1 MDEQSVIQLAQAARA
16 AGRIMGIQGAALRDA
31 ALQALT
37 RRLEARIDDILA
49 ANAKDVEQ
57 AQARGTSAAMLD
69 RLRLTRARVLDMV
82 RGVDEIR
89 SLPDPVGEVV
99 AGWTRPKGLEI
110 QEVRVPLGVVA
121 VIYESRP
128 NVTIDVTALCL
139 KSGNAVIL
147 KGGSDALNSNRA
159 LVGAVHE
166 ALAEVGLIT
175 SACQLL
181 DVADRSVVRLLL
193 QQEQWIDVAIPR
205 GGEGLIREVVQN
217 SRVPVIRQY
226 KGVCH
231 IYVAPDAEVMRAI
244 PLILNA
250 KCQRPGTCNS
260 LETLLVDE
268 KIAAEFLPEM
278 ARALVEAGVEM
289 RGCDRTMALVAS
301 ALPATELDW
310 DTEYLDLILSIRIVD
325 SIDVAIRHINAH
337 GSGHSESIL
346 TNRLDLAHRFQH
358 EVDAACVYVN
368 ASTRFTD
375 GGQFGFGAEVGIS
388 TGKLHSRGPMGIRD
402 LTTRK
407 FLVRGDYASRD

>member
-1 MDEQSVIQLAQAARA
+1 MDEQAVIQLTKAARA
-16 AGRIMGIQGAALRDA
+16 AGRIIGIQGAALRDA
-31 ALQALT
+31 ALMALA
-37 RRLEARIDDILA
+37 RRLEARMDNILT
-49 ANAKDVEQ
+49 ANALDVEQ

-69 RLRLTRARVLDMV
+69 RLRLTRARVLEMA
-82 RGVDEIR
+82 RGVEDIR
-89 SLPDPVGEVV
+89 ALPDPVGEVV
-99 AGWTRPKGLEI
+99 AGWTRPNGLEI

-159 LVGAVHE
+159 LVAAVHE
-166 ALAEVGLIT
+166 ALAEVGLMP
-175 SACQLL
+175 SVCQLV
-181 DVADRSVVRLLL
+181 DVADRAVVRLLL

-231 IYVAPDAEVMRAI
+231 IYVAPDADLVRAI

-250 KCQRPGTCNS
+250 KCQRPGTCNA

-268 KIAAEFLPEM
+268 AVAAEFLP
-278 ARALVEAGVEM
+278 ALAQALQHAGVEL
-289 RGCDRTMALVAS
+289 RGCERTQALIPEAD
-301 ALPATELDW
+301 PATESDW
-310 DTEYLDLILSIRIVD
+310 DTEYLDLILSIRVVD
-325 SIDVAIRHINAH
+325 SIESAIAHINRH
-337 GSGHSESIL
+337 GSGHSEAIL

-407 FLVRGDYASRD
+407 FLIRGEYTSRS